1 MRNKIFQ
8 ITIIIQHLRNMYVTY
23 TLYCILIIIRIN
35 NYYYNIILLYYNTT
49 INFLIL
55 IVL

>member
-1 MRNKIFQ
+1 MRNRIFQ
-8 ITIIIQHLRNMYVTY
+8 ITIIIQHYSTLIRNMCATY

-35 NYYYNIILLYYNTT
+35 NYYYNNAT